1 MSKGPGSTHIRG
13 DLSECPVV
21 GPGPLQTTEVTLSDY
36 KLTIERV
43 DNGYLLEFPGPYEE
57 DEEVDVYVPPRREVI
72 AEDDGRW
79 GGIEAGQVLIYRI
92 MEFFDLTGSKHDER
106 RIRVFITTP
115 GDEE

>member
-1 MSKGPGSTHIRG
+1 M
-13 DLSECPVV
+13 
-21 GPGPLQTTEVTLSDY
+21 SDY
-36 KLTIERV
+36 KMSIEKV

-57 DEEVDVYVPPRREVI
+57 DEEVDVPRTSREVI